1 MTTSSYFKQ
10 NLLEIEQKLR
20 GLQDTDQNSIKI
32 RMDVMTDLYCVLH
45 SKQAVTYFLSIYRR
59 TGAHNATIAKDI
71 EDYISEAW
79 TEAFRCYDPNKGALL
94 PFLAIRIQNK
104 IIDDERKM
112 GGMVGLPRN
121 GQERAKLNFISVD
134 QDNAAAGTQDIKHG
148 ILDDYSFR
156 RYNGEEVLENELRDL
171 LVSKWLHSLAATIL
185 QFENKY
191 PLQTWK
197 ELEIDHN
204 TSSNI
209 RKKKKYFYYR
219 LFYSSDIISYIKENM
234 STAGFCYERETMS
247 AMHLGFTNFC
257 TDRSVPYHDSNEIT
271 PLTIL
276 VRPLARNV
284 DVFPD
289 GYITWSDRDTRLSV
303 PIQNEVIRKY
313 MECIESVQV
322 SSSNI
327 SQMKHKYRCE
337 LRELLQVH

>member
-20 GLQDTDQNSIKI
+20 ELQDTDQNSIKI

-45 SKQAVTYFLSIYRR
+45 SKQAVTYFMSIYRR

-79 TEAFRCYDPNKGALL
+79 TESFRCYDPNKGALL

-134 QDNAAAGTQDIKHG
+134 QDNAAAGTQDTKQG

-197 ELEIDHN
+197 ELEIDHLVN
-204 TSSNI
+204 VILSLAYTYLTREACSILEAESFEPYLGFLHGI
-209 RKKKKYFYYR
+209 RYGRKSLALDLVEEFRQPVVDR
-219 LFYSSDIISYIKENM
+219 LVLMLFNKHMLGVNDFESSDDGRVILTEDGYKI
-234 STAGFCYERETMS
+234 FCREYERWMT
-247 AMHLGFTNFC
+247 GRN
-257 TDRSVPYHDSNEIT
+257 SNAGD
-271 PLTIL
+271 PS
-276 VRPLARNV
+276 
-284 DVFPD
+284 F
-289 GYITWSDRDTRLSV
+289 
-303 PIQNEVIRKY
+303 
-313 MECIESVQV
+313 
-322 SSSNI
+322 
-327 SQMKHKYRCE
+327 
-337 LRELLQVH
+337 

>member
-1 MTTSSYFKQ
+1 MTTLSYFKQ

-45 SKQAVTYFLSIYRR
+45 SKQAVTYFMSIYRR

-134 QDNAAAGTQDIKHG
+134 QDNAAAGTQDTKQG
-148 ILDDYSFR
+148 ILDDYCFR

-197 ELEIDHN
+197 ELEIDHLVN
-204 TSSNI
+204 VILSLAYTYLTREACSILEAESFEPYLGFLHGI
-209 RKKKKYFYYR
+209 RYGRKSLALDLVEEFRQPVVDR
-219 LFYSSDIISYIKENM
+219 LVLMLFNKHMLGVNDFESSDDGRVILTEDGYKI
-234 STAGFCYERETMS
+234 FCREYERWMT
-247 AMHLGFTNFC
+247 GRN
-257 TDRSVPYHDSNEIT
+257 SNAGD
-271 PLTIL
+271 PS
-276 VRPLARNV
+276 
-284 DVFPD
+284 F
-289 GYITWSDRDTRLSV
+289 
-303 PIQNEVIRKY
+303 
-313 MECIESVQV
+313 
-322 SSSNI
+322 
-327 SQMKHKYRCE
+327 
-337 LRELLQVH
+337 

>member
-1 MTTSSYFKQ
+1 MTTLSYFKQ

-45 SKQAVTYFLSIYRR
+45 SKQAVTYFMSIYRR

-79 TEAFRCYDPNKGALL
+79 TESFRCYDPNKGALL

-134 QDNAAAGTQDIKHG
+134 QDNAAAGTQDTKQG
-148 ILDDYSFR
+148 ILDDYCFR

-197 ELEIDHN
+197 ELEIDHLVN
-204 TSSNI
+204 VILSLAYTYLTREACSILEAESFEPYLGFLHGI
-209 RKKKKYFYYR
+209 RYGRKSLALDLVEEFRQPVVDR
-219 LFYSSDIISYIKENM
+219 LVLMLFNKHMLGVNDFESSDDGRVILTEDGYKI
-234 STAGFCYERETMS
+234 FCREYERWMT
-247 AMHLGFTNFC
+247 GRN
-257 TDRSVPYHDSNEIT
+257 SNAGD
-271 PLTIL
+271 PS
-276 VRPLARNV
+276 
-284 DVFPD
+284 F
-289 GYITWSDRDTRLSV
+289 
-303 PIQNEVIRKY
+303 
-313 MECIESVQV
+313 
-322 SSSNI
+322 
-327 SQMKHKYRCE
+327 
-337 LRELLQVH
+337 

>member
-1 MTTSSYFKQ
+1 MLK
-10 NLLEIEQKLR
+10 NN
-20 GLQDTDQNSIKI
+20 GN
-32 RMDVMTDLYCVLH
+32 
-45 SKQAVTYFLSIYRR
+45 
-59 TGAHNATIAKDI
+59 
-71 EDYISEAW
+71 
-79 TEAFRCYDPNKGALL
+79 
-94 PFLAIRIQNK
+94 
-104 IIDDERKM
+104 II
-112 GGMVGLPRN
+112 LPRT
-121 GQERAKLNFISVD
+121 KLNFISVD
-134 QDNAAAGTQDIKHG
+134 QDNAAAGTQDTKQG

-271 PLTIL
+271 PFTIL

-289 GYITWSDRDTRLSV
+289 GYITWTDRDTRLSV

-313 MECIESVQV
+313 MEFIESVQV

>member
-20 GLQDTDQNSIKI
+20 ELQDTDQNSIKI

-45 SKQAVTYFLSIYRR
+45 SKQAVTYFMSIYRR

-148 ILDDYSFR
+148 VLDDYSFR

-197 ELEIDHN
+197 ELEIDHLVN
-204 TSSNI
+204 VILSLAYTYLTREACSILEAESFEPYLGFLHGI
-209 RKKKKYFYYR
+209 RYGRKSLALDLVEEFRQPVVDR
-219 LFYSSDIISYIKENM
+219 LVLMLFNKHMLGVNDFESSDDGRVILTEDGYKI
-234 STAGFCYERETMS
+234 FCREYERWMT
-247 AMHLGFTNFC
+247 GRN
-257 TDRSVPYHDSNEIT
+257 SNAGD
-271 PLTIL
+271 PS
-276 VRPLARNV
+276 
-284 DVFPD
+284 F
-289 GYITWSDRDTRLSV
+289 
-303 PIQNEVIRKY
+303 
-313 MECIESVQV
+313 
-322 SSSNI
+322 
-327 SQMKHKYRCE
+327 
-337 LRELLQVH
+337 